1 MNQMK
6 TLRSLANVL
15 SVGLTVVALALL
27 VGLTAAPAVLGYKTY
42 VVLSGSMEP
51 SIKTGAV
58 IFAQPVAPASLKVG
72 DVIVY
77 NRTDVDERVTHRI
90 VDVNDAAGGRPTF
103 VTKGDANG
111 APDAWTVQY
120 SGNTAGKV
128 LFSVPYVGYVNH
140 ALETPQGRMIFLI
153 VPVAV
158 LSIMWLVQIWRPKK
172 DEAAAQAP
180 APAAVAATQHL
191 ANPALLDVKSS
202 ASEKSAL
209 PLRQ

>member
-1 MNQMK
+1 M
-6 TLRSLANVL
+6 TALRSLANVL
-15 SVGLTVVALALL
+15 SIGLTVVAVVLL
-27 VGLTAAPAVLGYKTY
+27 VGLTAAPAALGYKTY

-51 SIKTGAV
+51 SIETGAV
-58 IFAQPVAPASLKVG
+58 IFAQAVAPTSLKVG

-90 VDVNDAAGGRPTF
+90 VEMNDVSSGRPTF

-128 LFSVPYVGYVNH
+128 LFSIPYVGYVNH
-140 ALETPQGRMIFLI
+140 ALETPQGRMVFLI
-153 VPVAV
+153 VPVVV
-158 LSIMWLVQIWRPKK
+158 LSVMWLAQIWRPKK
-172 DEAAAQAP
+172 DDTP
-180 APAAVAATQHL
+180 APPAAPSLERQPAS
-191 ANPALLDVKSS
+191 PALVDLKSTS
-202 ASEKSAL
+202 SEKSAL